1 MGMGKDDGDGMAE
14 PIPVSPAEIS
24 QYTIVWGPCWD
35 PAWTLIGQ
43 CVDLLTKP
51 SEDPS
56 APLSW
61 WDKSRLLFHGDWHMD
76 IEQANLH
83 QLATEVS
90 AAGIGSRE
98 WWGAI
103 AISHLHLPM
112 LCLQD
117 PYNTTEN
124 MHWEWSH
131 LSFHWKPGQFVFK
144 GNLDI
149 NVRTASK

>member
-1 MGMGKDDGDGMAE
+1 MGLAH
-14 PIPVSPAEIS
+14 
-24 QYTIVWGPCWD
+24 TR
-35 PAWTLIGQ
+35 
-43 CVDLLTKP
+43 
-51 SEDPS
+51 
-56 APLSW
+56 LS
-61 WDKSRLLFHGDWHMD
+61 SC
-76 IEQANLH
+76 
-83 QLATEVS
+83 
-90 AAGIGSRE
+90 
-98 WWGAI
+98 
-103 AISHLHLPM
+103 